1 LGFGLSGA
9 DGGVQLSFVIYASK
23 RHPLAAVAVVA
34 LATHLAGTWILPL
47 LDRDEPRF
55 AEAAREMRQRN
66 NFVVPQFNGSPR
78 LDKPPLIY
86 WCQAIAFS
94 CLGENEFAA
103 RLPSAVAATLT
114 AMTLFC
120 WARRL
125 GSPDPAAWW
134 AAIMFTLCLQ
144 TIVHG
149 KAAVADML
157 LTWFFLV
164 ASWAGWEL
172 ERDDGPQAERR
183 TWWWLFF
190 VAPAFGFLTKGP
202 VAWLPIVPVL
212 IRHWREPRGSR
223 RNLKLLPGVAVTL
236 GIVAIWAVPAL
247 VQTNGGF
254 FSLSIGRHVIERSL
268 HPLEGHGATSLLG
281 YAATL
286 PFYFVTVFASFF
298 PWSLS
303 LVRTVR
309 ARAHWDGG
317 DRYLAGA
324 VLVVFVV
331 FTPLRTK
338 LPHYILPALPLLSL
352 LVAREW
358 FRSGLPQGTL
368 WRRAISMGALNLLM
382 AFVAFPILSQFSPAK
397 ELLRA
402 SSHVELND
410 MRIAAVDFQEPSL
423 VWYFRSKSRHQ
434 IAVIGERDAPKFLA
448 AEGPRAL
455 IIPASRA
462 QEVAAGA
469 GVPLER
475 IESSGFNI
483 AKGHRTRLTMLV
495 KH

>member
-1 LGFGLSGA
+1 
-9 DGGVQLSFVIYASK
+9 VIDAAK
-23 RHPLAAVAVVA
+23 RHPVIAVAA
-34 LATHLAGTWILPL
+34 MSLAMHLAGTWILPL

-66 NFVVPQFNGSPR
+66 DFVVPWFNGSPR

-86 WCQAIAFS
+86 WCQAAAFS
-94 CLGENEFAA
+94 LLGENEFAA
-103 RLPSAVAATLT
+103 RLPSAIAATLT

-125 GSPDPAAWW
+125 GSPEPAAWW
-134 AAIMFTLCLQ
+134 AAMMFTFCLQ
-144 TIVHG
+144 TLVHG

-157 LTWFFLV
+157 LTWFFTV

-172 ERDDGPQAERR
+172 GSGDVTKTSRR

-190 VAPAFGFLTKGP
+190 VAAALGFLTKGP

-247 VQTNGGF
+247 MRTNGDF
-254 FSLSIGRHVIERSL
+254 FWVGIGRHVIERSL
-268 HPLEGHGATSLLG
+268 RPLEGHGAVG
-281 YAATL
+281 VFAYIAAL
-286 PFYFVTVFASFF
+286 PFYFITVFASFL

-309 ARAHWDGG
+309 GRAEWNGD
-317 DRYLAGA
+317 DRYLACA

-331 FTPLRTK
+331 FTPLSTK

-352 LVAREW
+352 LVARGW
-358 FRSGLPQGTL
+358 FRADLPQGTL
-368 WRRAISMGALNLLM
+368 WRRACVMGTLNLLL
-382 AFVAFPILSQFSPAK
+382 AFLAFPILARFSPAK
-397 ELLRA
+397 QLLRA
-402 SSHVELND
+402 SSHVALMNT
-410 MRIAAVDFQEPSL
+410 RIAAVDFQEPSL
-423 VWYFRSKSRHQ
+423 VWYFRGRSDHE
-434 IAVIGERDAPKFLA
+434 IAMIAEREAPAFLSA
-448 AEGPRAL
+448 GGARAV

-462 QEVAAGA
+462 EGVASRA

-475 IESSGFNI
+475 IEASGYNI
-483 AKGHRTRLTMLV
+483 AKGQRTRLTMLV
-495 KH
+495 NR